1 MKHTLNYGRIT
12 WAYEEDYNPEIP
24 CTPSPLLTFNPVRI
38 NGRYKYPNFSDKTAL
53 ALLKIKGQ
61 KQLSFKDAYREWLA
75 MGPWFDR
82 DLGEGRAFLKWL
94 KQHSFSIQ
102 WKKDDFRFHGYFLQE
117 HAPKHDPDDEMAKE
131 LSFAIKPVEVDR
143 RKVKLYLNDDAILN
157 LISMPYGEEE
167 DFLELIRSYIKMR
180 FQWEKWKA
188 PSPPFLDWVK
198 AQAKRPVFKQG
209 QLGLSLL

>member
-12 WAYEEDYNPEIP
+12 WAYEEEFNPEVP
-24 CTPSPLLTFNPVRI
+24 CTPSPLLTFNPIRI
-38 NGRYKYPNFSDKTAL
+38 NGRYKYPNISDKTAL
-53 ALLKIKGQ
+53 GLLKLTGHK
-61 KQLSFKDAYREWLA
+61 LLPFKEAYKEWLA
-75 MGPWFDR
+75 VGPWFDR

-94 KQHSFSIQ
+94 KDNSCYIQ

-117 HAPKHDPDDEMAKE
+117 DSPKHDPDDEMAKG
-131 LSFAIKPVEVDR
+131 LSFSVAPVAVEK
-143 RKVKLYLNDDAILN
+143 RKVKLYLQDEAVLN
-157 LISMPYGEEE
+157 LINMPYGDEE

-198 AQAKRPVFKQG
+198 AQAKRPVFRKG
-209 QLGLSLL
+209 QLGLTI